1 MKVSFLLPLV
11 FSFAV
16 ASASR
21 ARYVKDLENAVD
33 ANDVRNAR
41 RALATGIPV
50 DTPITT
56 EGVTALMLSA
66 ELGNI
71 EMINYLAGEAGA
83 SMINV
88 DNTGYNPL
96 HFAAGPTGS
105 CEGLKACLAISTAG
119 ISAQEFKQGN
129 TPLHFAAANGSIEKV
144 IALVEAGAG
153 LEVKNLIGNTPI
165 IAACYR
171 ENVEVLQYLLSN
183 GADYLEIN
191 NNDQDCLA
199 IASMNNNLG
208 IARILL
214 NLINPTKRN
223 FNTGI
228 IRAITYARTEEM
240 GSLLLEYFPGTVS
253 VIARE
258 GEERK

>member
-33 ANDVRNAR
+33 ANNVRNAR
-41 RALATGIPV
+41 KALATGIPV

-66 ELGNI
+66 ELGKI
-71 EMINYLAGEAGA
+71 DIINYLAREAGA
-83 SMINV
+83 SMTNV
-88 DNTGYNPL
+88 DIMGYNPL

-119 ISAQEFKQGN
+119 INAQEFEQGN
-129 TPLHFAAANGSIEKV
+129 TPLHFAAVNGSVEKV

-153 LEVKNLIGNTPI
+153 LEVKNRIGNTPI

-171 ENVEVLQYLLSN
+171 DNVEVLEYLLSR

-191 NNDQDCLA
+191 NKDQDCLA
-199 IASMNNNLG
+199 IASMNNNLV

-223 FNTGI
+223 ANTGI
-228 IRAITYARTEEM
+228 VRAITYARTEEM
-240 GSLLLEYFPGTVS
+240 RNLLSEYFPGTVS

-258 GEERK
+258 SEERK